1 MPLATRRS
9 DINKPRV
16 ARRAARGVAAVPQ
29 VSYRRFLEE
38 GALCVPACEE
48 GRDHEVYRLTAR
60 ELEVLRWTME
70 GKTAWETGA
79 ILGISEQT
87 VVRHLGRVT
96 HKLGCVNKVQAVVK
110 AMRLGLVR

>member
-1 MPLATRRS
+1 MKPLQSARITRR
-9 DINKPRV
+9 
-16 ARRAARGVAAVPQ
+16 GVVPQ
-29 VSYRRFLEE
+29 PVSYRRFLEE
-38 GALCVPACEE
+38 RALCLLACEDGGDE
-48 GRDHEVYRLTAR
+48 APARLTAR

-87 VVRHLGRVT
+87 VVRHLCRVT
-96 HKLGCVNKVQAVVK
+96 HKLGCVNKIQAVVK